1 MAILEKD
8 EDIIEIPETLP
19 VLPLRDVV
27 IFPGM
32 ITPLL
37 VGRTKSLASL
47 DEAMKNDRLLLVITQ
62 REMNVDDPSTED
74 LYTVGTVVK
83 ILQIMRLVEG
93 TMRILVEGL
102 ARGGVEKWAGSKR
115 SFRAKVT
122 VHSPKSPSGRE
133 MRALVRSVTNQFT
146 EYVQLNRRIPDEV
159 LRTVIPIE
167 DFDRLADSIAAHL
180 VTKIEVK
187 QPILEAVDV
196 EERFKTIGKL
206 LAEELEILKLE
217 KKIESDVKNQVQK
230 NQKEFYLHEQLKAI
244 RRELGDTA
252 DETSEIEELREKIEK
267 AGMTVEAHEVA
278 IKELGR
284 LSRMP
289 SLSPEGTVVRNYLD
303 TMLSLPWQVRTNDRL
318 DIKLVRGRLDADH
331 YGLKR
336 VKERILEFLAVLKLS
351 KSMKGP
357 ILCFVGPPGVGK
369 TSLGRSIAEAL
380 GRRFVHFSLGG
391 VRDEAEIRGHRRT
404 YIGSMPGR
412 IILSLVKAQSK
423 NPVLLLDEVD
433 KMSSDF
439 RGDPAAALLEVLD
452 PEQNYTFSDHYL
464 EVEFDLSEV
473 MFITTANVTH
483 TIPPAL
489 QDRMEV
495 IHLPGYLETEKVR
508 IAQNFLVPRML
519 SRHGLKPTDIRLN
532 DAAIRNIIQLY
543 TREAGVRNLERELSK
558 ILRKVA
564 VGFASTGKA
573 TPVSV
578 TPKNVGRYLGVPHYL
593 EKEVPA
599 SDPVGVVT
607 GLAWTSSGGE
617 ILRIEVGFMPGTGKL
632 SLTGLLGDTM
642 KESAQIAVTYARGVA
657 RVLPLKKNFF
667 NEIDVHIHVPEGA
680 IPKDGPSAGIAMATA
695 LVSNFFGI
703 PVKKDI
709 AMTGE
714 LALKGEV
721 LAVGGLNEK
730 TVAALRAGVKEVIIP
745 KAVAQSI
752 KELPKE
758 VRCGLKIHT
767 VSDMRDVLR
776 LALTRPLPRA
786 PRRSAKREI
795 EHEVGFFDYMKEA
808 TTTH

>member
-8 EDIIEIPETLP
+8 EEIIEIPENLP

-37 VGRTKSLASL
+37 VGRPRSLASL

-74 LYTVGTVVK
+74 LYSIGTIVR

-102 ARGGVEKWAGSKR
+102 ARGEVGKWVGGKKN
-115 SFRAKVT
+115 FRARVI
-122 VHSPKSPSGRE
+122 VHTPKSSGDRE

-146 EYVQLNRRIPDEV
+146 EYVQLNKRIPDEV
-159 LRTVIPIE
+159 LRTVIPID

-180 VTKIEVK
+180 ISKIEVK

-196 EERFKTIGKL
+196 EDRFKTIGKL

-217 KKIESDVKNQVQK
+217 RKIESDVKNQVQK

-244 RRELGDTA
+244 RRELGDA
-252 DETSEIEELREKIEK
+252 PDETSEVEELRERIEK
-267 AGMTVEAHEVA
+267 SGLTVEAHEVA
-278 IKELGR
+278 IKELVR
-284 LSRMP
+284 LSRMA
-289 SLSPEGTVVRNYLD
+289 SLSPESTVVRNYLD
-303 TMLSLPWQVRTNDRL
+303 TLLSLPWQTRTNDRL
-318 DIKLVRGRLDADH
+318 DIKVVKRRLDADH
-331 YGLKR
+331 YGLKK

-351 KSMKGP
+351 KAIKGP

-412 IILSLVKAQSK
+412 IIQSLIKAQSK
-423 NPVLLLDEVD
+423 NPVMLLDEVD

-452 PEQNYTFSDHYL
+452 PEQNHTFSDHYL

-495 IHLPGYLETEKVR
+495 IHLPGYLETEKVK
-508 IAQNFLVPRML
+508 IAQNFLIPKML
-519 SRHGLKPTDIRLN
+519 SRHGLKATDIKVS
-532 DAAIRNIIQLY
+532 DPAIRKIIELY

-564 VGFASTGKA
+564 VGFASSGRT
-573 TPVSV
+573 TPVSIS
-578 TPKNVGRYLGVPHYL
+578 PKNVGRYLGVPHYA

-599 SDPVGVVT
+599 SELVGIVT
-607 GLAWTSSGGE
+607 GLAWTSSGGD

-632 SLTGLLGDTM
+632 SLTGLLGDMM
-642 KESAQIAVTYARGVA
+642 KESAQIALTYARGVA

-695 LVSNFFGI
+695 LISNFFSI
-703 PVKKDI
+703 PVKREI

-714 LALKGEV
+714 LTLKGEI

-758 VRCGLKIHT
+758 VRSGLKIHT
-767 VSDMRDVLR
+767 VSDMREVMR
-776 LALTRPLPRA
+776 LALTRPIPRA
-786 PRRSAKREI
+786 PRRNAKRDI
-795 EHEVGFFDYMKEA
+795 EHDVGFFDYMKE
-808 TTTH
+808 TSTTH

>member
-244 RRELGDTA
+244 RKELGDTP
-252 DETSEIEELREKIEK
+252 DETSEIEELRERIEK
-267 AGMTVEAHEVA
+267 TGLTVEAHEVA
-278 IKELGR
+278 MKELGR

-289 SLSPEGTVVRNYLD
+289 SMSPEGTVVRNYLD
-303 TMLSLPWQVRTNDRL
+303 TLLSLPWQVRTTDRL
-318 DIKLVRGRLDADH
+318 DIKLVRRRLDADH
-331 YGLKR
+331 YGLKK

-412 IILSLVKAQSK
+412 IIQSLIKAQSK
-423 NPVLLLDEVD
+423 NPVMLLDEVD

-452 PEQNYTFSDHYL
+452 PEQNHTFSDHYL

-495 IHLPGYLETEKVR
+495 IHLPGYLETEKVK
-508 IAQNFLVPRML
+508 IAQNFLIPRML
-519 SRHGLKPTDIRLN
+519 SRHGLKTTDIEVG
-532 DAAIRNIIQLY
+532 DAGIRKIIDLY
-543 TREAGVRNLERELSK
+543 TRESGVRNLERELSK

-564 VGFASTGKA
+564 VSFASTGKP
-573 TPVSV
+573 TPVMV
-578 TPKNVGRYLGVPHYL
+578 TPKNVERYLGVPHYS
-593 EKEVPA
+593 EKEIPSA
-599 SDPVGVVT
+599 ELVGVVT
-607 GLAWTSSGGE
+607 GLAWTSSGGD

-632 SLTGLLGDTM
+632 SLTGLLGDMM
-642 KESAQIAVTYARGVA
+642 KESAQIALTYARGLA
-657 RVLPLKKNFF
+657 RVLPLKKDFF

-703 PVKKDI
+703 PVKKDF

-714 LALKGEV
+714 LTLKGEV

-745 KAVAQSI
+745 KAVAPSI

-758 VRCGLKIHT
+758 VRSGLKIHT
-767 VSDMRDVLR
+767 VSDMRDVLK

-786 PRRSAKREI
+786 PRKSARREL
-795 EHEVGFFDYMKEA
+795 EQEVGFFDYMKE
-808 TTTH
+808 TFTTH